1 MLLFAILVSLFV
13 AVAVSTVIAIGSIPP
28 NKPSLGM
35 SMFKLFSNIRALVL
49 SEPDKLSSKA
59 QTPFFRDALST
70 DVVKSEL
77 SPSQLQYAIFNYLPD
92 WVTKLMSLR
101 NKLVSVFGFEVGQ
114 NNMAPKSAE
123 LEIGDQAGFLTVIEK
138 YPDEI
143 ISYADDKHMTFYLSV
158 KKQENTVIVSTLVNQ
173 KTWVGRI
180 YVNGILPFHYF
191 IARTVINNAIK
202 AKRI

>member
-1 MLLFAILVSLFV
+1 
-13 AVAVSTVIAIGSIPP
+13 
-28 NKPSLGM
+28 M
-35 SMFKLFSNIRALVL
+35 SMFKLFSNIRALAL

-59 QTPFFRDALST
+59 QAPFFRDALST
-70 DVVKSEL
+70 DVLKLEL

-123 LEIGDQAGFLTVIEK
+123 LEIGDQAGFLTVVEK
-138 YPDEI
+138 YSDEI

-158 KKQENTVIVSTLVNQ
+158 KKLENTVIVSTLVNQ
-173 KTWVGRI
+173 KTWIGRI
-180 YVNGILPFHYF
+180 YVNAILPFHYF